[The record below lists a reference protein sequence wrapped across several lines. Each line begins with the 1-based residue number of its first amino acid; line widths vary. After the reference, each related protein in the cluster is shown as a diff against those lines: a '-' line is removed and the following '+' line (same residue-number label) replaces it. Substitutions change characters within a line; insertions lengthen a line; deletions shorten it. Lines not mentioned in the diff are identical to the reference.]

1 MSDADAVV
9 TIDSRRSAAADR
21 GWRFALPVVTGA
33 VIIVLA
39 IHAATVESIVAIW
52 WRSETF
58 AHGFL
63 IVPIVLALI
72 WHRRHSLGALTP
84 RPDWLG
90 VLLLAGAGALWLT
103 ADAGEVLVVKQLAVV
118 ASVWGGVIA
127 VLGREVTRA
136 MMFPLGFLVLAVPM
150 GEVLIPPLMEWTAN
164 FTVVALQLSGI
175 PVFREGLFFSIPSG
189 QWSIVEGCSGVRY
202 LIASFTVGVLFAN
215 LSYRLLW
222 KRLLFVA
229 LSVIVPV
236 IANGFRAYLIVMIAH
251 LSNNKLAHG
260 IDHFIYGWVF
270 FGLVMLLLFWIGSY
284 WRDTDPEKPPGG
296 DAAVAGRPPT
306 PRLGF
311 ARYAAAVIATVA
323 VWPLYAQHLDRQA
336 LASSQM
342 RLNLVAP
349 AGAGGWVLD
358 PDPLTDWRPHYD
370 PPSASVFQTY
380 RKGDQVVALYLAYYR
395 SQQRGAELVS
405 TGNVMVVQKH
415 PVWDNVGQGSVE
427 GALGPGTLDVRE
439 TRLRSAQQRLLIW
452 DWYRIGGRDIVSPYA
467 AKWALAVDK
476 LSDRGD
482 AGTAIMLV
490 APYDDPTNP
499 PVAAL
504 REFAIDMLPSINV
517 SLTRI
522 DAEIMASGQ

>member
-1 MSDADAVV
+1 MSDVDAVA
-9 TIDSRRSAAADR
+9 TIDSRRSTAADR
-21 GWRFALPVVTGA
+21 GWRFALPLVIGA

-72 WHRRHSLGALTP
+72 WHRRHELSELTP

-90 VLLLAGAGALWLT
+90 VLLLAGSGAFWLAGY
-103 ADAGEVLVVKQLAVV
+103 AGEVLVVKQLAVV
-118 ASVWGGVIA
+118 ASIWGVVIA
-127 VLGREVTRA
+127 ILGREVARA
-136 MMFPLGFLVLAVPM
+136 MMFPLGFLLLAVPM
-150 GEVLIPPLMEWTAN
+150 GEVLIPPLMDWTAD
-164 FTVVALQLSGI
+164 FTVLALRLSGI
-175 PVFREGLFFSIPSG
+175 PIFREGLFFSIPSG

-202 LIASFTVGVLFAN
+202 LISSFTVGVLFAN

-236 IANGFRAYLIVMIAH
+236 FANGFRAYLIVMIAH

-270 FGLVMLLLFWIGSY
+270 FGLVMLLLFWIGSF
-284 WRDTDPEKPPGG
+284 WRDADPEKPPAGA
-296 DAAVAGRPPT
+296 AAVAGSPPT
-306 PRLGF
+306 PRTGF

-323 VWPLYAQHLDRQA
+323 VWPLYAQHLDRQS
-336 LASSQM
+336 LASSQVP
-342 RLNLVAP
+342 LHLVAP
-349 AGAGGWVLD
+349 SGAGGWVLD

-370 PPSASVFQTY
+370 PPSASLFQTY

-395 SQQRGAELVS
+395 SQQRGALLVS
-405 TGNVMVVQKH
+405 SGNVMIMQKH
-415 PVWDNVGQGSVE
+415 PVWLNVGEGLVQ

-439 TRLRSAQQRLLIW
+439 TRLRSVPQRLLIW
-452 DWYRIGGRDIVSPYA
+452 DWYRIGGRDIESPYV
-467 AKWALAVDK
+467 AKWMLATDK
-476 LSDRGD
+476 LSNRGD
-482 AGTAIMLV
+482 AGTAIMLI
-490 APYDDPTNP
+490 APYYDPTNP
-499 PVAAL
+499 PTAAL
-504 REFAIDMLPSINV
+504 REFAIDMLPSINS
-517 SLTRI
+517 SLARI
-522 DAEIMASGQ
+522 DAEMASGL

>member
-9 TIDSRRSAAADR
+9 TVDSRHGAAAGR
-21 GWRFALPVVTGA
+21 GWKFALPVAASA

-72 WHRRHSLGALTP
+72 WYRRHELAELIP

-90 VLLLAGAGALWLT
+90 VLLLAGAGALWL
-103 ADAGEVLVVKQLAVV
+103 AGYAGEVLVVKQLAVV
-118 ASVWGGVIA
+118 ASVWGVVIA
-127 VLGREVTRA
+127 VLGRDVARA
-136 MMFPLGFLVLAVPM
+136 MMFPLGFLLLAVPM
-150 GEVLIPPLMEWTAN
+150 GEVLIPPLMEWTAD

-202 LIASFTVGVLFAN
+202 LIASFTVGILFAN
-215 LSYRLLW
+215 LSYRLPW

-229 LSVIVPV
+229 LSVIVPI

-260 IDHFIYGWVF
+260 IDHFIYGWFF
-270 FGLVMLLLFWIGSY
+270 FGLVMLLLFWIGSF
-284 WRDTDPEKPPGG
+284 WRDANTKNPPGG
-296 DAAVAGRPPT
+296 SGREGGRSSA
-306 PRLGF
+306 PRLGL
-311 ARYAAAVIATVA
+311 AGYAGVALATVA
-323 VWPLYAQHLDRQA
+323 AWPLYAQHLDRQT
-336 LASSQM
+336 LTSNQVP
-342 RLNLVAP
+342 LHLVAP
-349 AGAGGWVLD
+349 AGARGWVLD

-370 PPSASVFQTY
+370 PPSASLFQTY
-380 RKGDQVVALYLAYYR
+380 RKGNQVVALYLAYYR
-395 SQQRGAELVS
+395 SQQRGAQLVS
-405 TGNVMVVQKH
+405 SWNVMIVQKH
-415 PVWDNVGQGSVE
+415 PVWDNVGQGRVDS
-427 GALGPGTLDVRE
+427 ALGPGTLGVRE

-452 DWYRIGGRDIVSPYA
+452 DWFRIAGRDIVSPYA

-476 LSDRGD
+476 LTAQGD

-490 APYDDPTNP
+490 APYDDPNDP

-522 DAEIMASGQ
+522 DAEIMATGQ